1 VDEKKLIAGAKNG
14 DESAF
19 EELVRRYRKPI
30 YHLLYR
36 LVADYMEAADLTQ
49 EVFVK
54 MWQKLSNLRGEG
66 SFKSW
71 LYRIAVNEAKNH
83 FRAKKR
89 RKWVPLSPKLPAL
102 DNPEKSTL
110 AGERKKALLSAV
122 ERLPEKQRISLVL
135 RVWEGMDFAEIAEVM
150 GSSAATARAN
160 YHFALVN
167 LKKIIKKR

>member
-1 VDEKKLIAGAKNG
+1 MDEKKLIAGAKNG

-83 FRAKKR
+83 FRAKKG
-89 RKWVPLSPKLPAL
+89 RKWV
-102 DNPEKSTL
+102 
-110 AGERKKALLSAV
+110 
-122 ERLPEKQRISLVL
+122 
-135 RVWEGMDFAEIAEVM
+135 
-150 GSSAATARAN
+150 
-160 YHFALVN
+160 H